1 MNDFKFEFD
10 RHPISKIP
18 REKVIAELEKVAKHF
33 NYKDFKQDD
42 FDRIANISYYK
53 VYREFGSWGKALEF
67 LKEYLKRKGIEFEIT
82 RRLSKYSIQEMFY
95 ELERLWVQLG
105 HRPSRNEWTALK
117 PKISYDTIQRRFGGW
132 QNACLKFIEYKSG
145 GAITVDEN
153 KTLAEEKT
161 ITAQNVNQKLGKEN
175 QSNSIEKTR
184 AVPLNIR
191 FKVLNRDNFRCVY
204 CGKSPATD
212 LGVKL
217 HLDHIVP
224 FSRGGT
230 NSLENLQTLC
240 EQCNYGKSNT
250 ELNKEFTAKKPDT
263 SFLN

>member
-1 MNDFKFEFD
+1 MSDFKFELG
-10 RHPISKIP
+10 RHQISKIS
-18 REKVIAELEKVAKHF
+18 REKVIADLEKVAKHF
-33 NYKDFKQDD
+33 NYKDFRQDD
-42 FDRIANISYYK
+42 FDKIADISYYK
-53 VYREFGSWGKALEF
+53 VYREFGSWEKALEF

-82 RRLSKYSIQEMFY
+82 RRRSKYSTQEMFD

-117 PKISYDTIQRRFGGW
+117 PKISYDAIQRRFGGW
-132 QNACLKFIEYKSG
+132 QSACLKFVEYKSG
-145 GAITVDEN
+145 GAIT
-153 KTLAEEKT
+153 AEVTKT
-161 ITAQNVNQKLGKEN
+161 IAAQNVNQKLEKDN
-175 QSNSIEKTR
+175 PVNSIEKTR

-212 LGVKL
+212 LSVKL
-217 HLDHIVP
+217 HIDHIVP

-250 ELNKEFTAKKPDT
+250 ELNKCFSGEIIEH
-263 SFLN
+263 